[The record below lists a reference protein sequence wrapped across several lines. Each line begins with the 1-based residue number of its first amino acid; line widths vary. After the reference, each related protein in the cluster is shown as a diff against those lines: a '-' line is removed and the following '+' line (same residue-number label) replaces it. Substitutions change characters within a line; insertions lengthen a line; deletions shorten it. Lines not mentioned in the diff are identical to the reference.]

1 LCGNTY
7 LNAKNGPAS
16 QAKRALKK
24 RVLPE
29 KISTQ
34 KPTFGGVPVVQM
46 SYEAQIR
53 IRHVPIV
60 QTQILKLP
68 EIHIQSPFMRGEK
81 NGAAG
86 GPSGCFQFDYV
97 AVVLPGWNF
106 DHIVPPG
113 WEPYGGSFSPPNGLL
128 GVEIRQKVDF
138 GRSNFSFFLSEKRA
152 VFTPYFADSGDFV
165 PTFGRCSH
173 EKQHFAVFSEKNDRF
188 FRFFRFFFQLFA
200 YGRTSSTRKRR
211 EDYGRTLF

>member
-1 LCGNTY
+1 LRNRQSDARFGFRTLELCGNTY

-68 EIHIQSPFMRGEK
+68 KIRIQSPFMRGEK

-97 AVVLPGWNF
+97 AVVLPG
-106 DHIVPPG
+106 
-113 WEPYGGSFSPPNGLL
+113 
-128 GVEIRQKVDF
+128 
-138 GRSNFSFFLSEKRA
+138 
-152 VFTPYFADSGDFV
+152 
-165 PTFGRCSH
+165 
-173 EKQHFAVFSEKNDRF
+173 
-188 FRFFRFFFQLFA
+188 
-200 YGRTSSTRKRR
+200 
-211 EDYGRTLF
+211 